1 MNPPRRTPLGMR
13 KELVRLRMEMQR
25 QQLDYHAE
33 PLRHPLRQLGHL
45 FAPTSRSAWGKST
58 PLTFGGV
65 LLLTLFGKRLGRF
78 GKLARFALEVYP
90 LVNAGLRQ
98 YRESRPP
105 KHPQVPP
112 KPQA

>member
-1 MNPPRRTPLGMR
+1 MSPPRRSELEMR

-45 FAPTSRSAWGKST
+45 FAPGRAARGKGT
-58 PLTFGGV
+58 PLAFGGV

-90 LVNAGLRQ
+90 LVSAGLRQ

-105 KHPQVPP
+105 KP
-112 KPQA
+112 PQAPPEPQA

>member
-1 MNPPRRTPLGMR
+1 MSPPRRTPLEMR

-45 FAPTSRSAWGKST
+45 FAPSRARAGKGT
-58 PLTFGGV
+58 PLAFGGV

-90 LVNAGLRQ
+90 LVSAGLRQ
-98 YRESRPP
+98 YRESRLP
-105 KHPQVPP
+105 KSPQVSP
-112 KPQA
+112 KSQA